1 MGLRQRCLCLR
12 IGFLFVAFCAVFV
25 LGCEKNNESSSQQTE
40 TDPNNKA
47 KVTEKTPASA
57 SEMPIGGPNGCVVM
71 MTEKNPAPASAPP
84 VEPGELTFELVR
96 SIKFADGTEVKSI
109 TKADIETLRD
119 LPIDM
124 GGNKTDGV
132 TLTRSRKT
140 KSRHDKKIHVRTCRE
155 YDAALEDGYYPS
167 STYDIS
173 MGSWFKY
180 PCGTLNL
187 LERATIPQQSF
198 IPTSNEEVLD
208 LKLIPLSLFPVMT
221 DFEQTYGY
229 NIENVTYQDYVEKGL
244 IKVID
249 RDQNGFSCENDGLR
263 QHLTEVARADFNDDG
278 IEDILLSETV
288 HATQGTYRTY
298 DMIIL
303 TRKSIDG
310 KYEKIKPHDSK

>member
-1 MGLRQRCLCLR
+1 MEFRQRYLCMGM
-12 IGFLFVAFCAVFV
+12 GFLFMVFCTVFV
-25 LGCEKNNESSSQQTE
+25 LSCERRGEAE
-40 TDPNNKA
+40 VA
-47 KVTEKTPASA
+47 KKSPSPASGT
-57 SEMPIGGPNGCVVM
+57 SVKPE
-71 MTEKNPAPASAPP
+71 
-84 VEPGELTFELVR
+84 ELTFELVR
-96 SIKFADGTEVKSI
+96 SIVFADGTEVTSI

-155 YDAALEDGYYPS
+155 YDSALEDGYYPS

-173 MGSWFKY
+173 MASWFKY

-187 LERATIPQQSF
+187 LEIATIPQQSF
-198 IPTSNEEVLD
+198 IPTSKEGVFD
-208 LKLIPLSLFPVMT
+208 LKLIPLSLFPVVT

-263 QHLTEVARADFNDDG
+263 QHLTEVARADFNGDD
-278 IEDILLSETV
+278 IEDILLSEAV
-288 HATQGTYRTY
+288 YATQGSLRVCNL
-298 DMIIL
+298 IIL

-310 KYEKIKPHDSK
+310 KYEKIKPHDPK

>member
-1 MGLRQRCLCLR
+1 MGFKQRCLCMR
-12 IGFLFVAFCAVFV
+12 IGFLFMAFCMVFV
-25 LGCEKNNESSSQQTE
+25 LSCERRSEAE
-40 TDPNNKA
+40 VA
-47 KVTEKTPASA
+47 KK
-57 SEMPIGGPNGCVVM
+57 
-71 MTEKNPAPASAPP
+71 PP
-84 VEPGELTFELVR
+84 SPTSGTSVKPEELTFELVR
-96 SIKFADGTEVKSI
+96 SIVFADGTEATSI
-109 TKADIETLRD
+109 TKADIETLQD

-155 YDAALEDGYYPS
+155 YDSALEDGYYPS

-173 MGSWFKY
+173 MASWFKY

-187 LERATIPQQSF
+187 LEIATIPQQSF
-198 IPTSNEEVLD
+198 IPTSKEGVFD
-208 LKLIPLSLFPVMT
+208 LKLIPLSLFPVVT

-298 DMIIL
+298 NLIIL

-310 KYEKIKPHDSK
+310 KYEKIKPHDPK

>member
-1 MGLRQRCLCLR
+1 MGFKQRYLCMGM
-12 IGFLFVAFCAVFV
+12 GFLFIMFCTVFV
-25 LGCEKNNESSSQQTE
+25 LSCEGRSEAE
-40 TDPNNKA
+40 VA
-47 KVTEKTPASA
+47 KKSPSPASGT
-57 SEMPIGGPNGCVVM
+57 SVKPE
-71 MTEKNPAPASAPP
+71 
-84 VEPGELTFELVR
+84 ELTFELVR
-96 SIKFADGTEVKSI
+96 SIVFADGTEVTSI
-109 TKADIETLRD
+109 TKADIETLQD

-155 YDAALEDGYYPS
+155 YDSALEDGYYPS

-173 MGSWFKY
+173 MASWFKY

-187 LERATIPQQSF
+187 LEIATIPQQSF
-198 IPTSNEEVLD
+198 IPTSKEGVFD
-208 LKLIPLSLFPVMT
+208 LKLIPLSLFPVVT

-244 IKVID
+244 IKVTD
-249 RDQNGFSCENDGLR
+249 MGQNKFICEDDGLR
-263 QHLTEVARADFNDDG
+263 QHLTEIARADFNDDG

-298 DMIIL
+298 DLIIL

-310 KYEKIKPHDSK
+310 KYEKIKPHDPK

>member
-40 TDPNNKA
+40 TDPNSKA
-47 KVTEKTPASA
+47 KV
-57 SEMPIGGPNGCVVM
+57 
-71 MTEKNPAPASAPP
+71 TEKNPAPASAPP

-187 LERATIPQQSF
+187 LEIATVPQRSF
-198 IPTSNEEVLD
+198 IPTSEEEVFN
-208 LKLIPLSLFPVMT
+208 LKLLPLSLFPVVT

-229 NIENVTYQDYVEKGL
+229 NIENVTYQDQVDKGL
-244 IKVID
+244 FKVTEMS
-249 RDQNGFSCENDGLR
+249 QSKLVCEYDGLR
-263 QHLTEVARADFNDDG
+263 QHLTEVARADFNGDDV
-278 IEDILLSETV
+278 EDILLSEAV

-303 TRKSIDG
+303 TRKSTDG
-310 KYEKIKPHDSK
+310 KYEKIKPHDPK